1 MIVEAVTRVIIHYV
15 FLNVVGGVYR
25 MISQNGHQEE
35 DQEGII
41 RLRNNNVV
49 HFVSDGYSNTTT
61 TTAAAKEQMMME
73 MGSLK
78 K

>member
-1 MIVEAVTRVIIHYV
+1 
-15 FLNVVGGVYR
+15 
-25 MISQNGHQEE
+25 MISQNDHQEE
-35 DQEGII
+35 DQEGI
-41 RLRNNNVV
+41 RLRDNNVV
-49 HFVSDGYSNTTT
+49 HFVSDGFTATA